1 MQWIN
6 ETEGDQTHQALVL
19 RPDEALLPAF
29 VELRK
34 RILSDGIATA
44 RTSDWMSLSIDIQDR
59 QVMHDTQGC
68 MHAVF
73 RNGQRKHCKSPGHFV
88 VRGDAFDFLQGRDED
103 NDTFNRRE
111 IRWLLEQYRL
121 LKEAA
126 NNAEVHQLLQTIKTI
141 RPLAVDAATAQGWL
155 DLQVGQ
161 DSFGRL
167 PSADQAMLAD
177 LDPGPIN
184 PLADLTAGV
193 MEIEPL
199 DLVQELNA
207 ALIAY
212 TPPNF
217 EVICCA
223 ITQGTEQGQPAL
235 FYNIQCP
242 QFPADGTTV
251 VNDRVHRAATRL
263 VREMTPLGGVFRG
276 LAIELELQADGT
288 WLHSLTPMSA
298 VGT

>member
-6 ETEGDQTHQALVL
+6 ETDENQTNQALVL
-19 RPDEALLPAF
+19 EQDEPLLPAF
-29 VELRK
+29 VELWK

-44 RTSDWMSLSIDIQDR
+44 QTSGWMSLSIDIQDR
-59 QVMHDTQGC
+59 QTLDDTQGC

-73 RNGQRKHCKSPGHFV
+73 RDGQHRHCESPGHYY
-88 VRGDAFDFLQGRDED
+88 VRSDWFDFLQGRDED

-111 IRWLLEQYRL
+111 IRWLLEQYGL

-126 NNAEVHQLLQTIKTI
+126 KDADVRRLLQEINAI
-141 RPLAVDAATAQGWL
+141 RRLAVDAATANDWF

-167 PSADQAMLAD
+167 PSADQVMLAG

-184 PLADLTAGV
+184 PLADLMGGV
-193 MEIEPL
+193 VEIEPL
-199 DLVQELNA
+199 DLFRELKA
-207 ALIAY
+207 ALIEY
-212 TPPNF
+212 TPANF
-217 EVICCA
+217 ETIICE

-263 VREMTPLGGVFRG
+263 VREMTPPGDVFRG
-276 LAIELELQADGT
+276 IAIKLVLEGDGT
-288 WLHSLTPMSA
+288 WSHALLPLSA
-298 VGT
+298 VPA